1 MVGGTHPV
9 LLTMLADLVGQ
20 PIHAVEPPAPAAR
33 NAALLG
39 GRAAGLLDEEALHA
53 QLVRSG
59 SPIIETRYPDGRR
72 C

>member
-1 MVGGTHPV
+1 M

-39 GRAAGLLDEEALHA
+39 ARAAGLLDEEALHA
-53 QLVRSG
+53 QLAWGFHRG
-59 SPIIETRYPDGRR
+59 
-72 C
+72 